1 MGFAQPQFS
10 FRHRKKGEPDAALA
24 TLNSWRLSVQW
35 RVRDVMMS
43 IVPTELL
50 WLAFGFIM
58 LMAAF
63 MAGAAE

>member
-1 MGFAQPQFS
+1 
-10 FRHRKKGEPDAALA
+10 
-24 TLNSWRLSVQW
+24 
-35 RVRDVMMS
+35 MMS
-43 IVPTELL
+43 ITPTELL

>member
-1 MGFAQPQFS
+1 
-10 FRHRKKGEPDAALA
+10 
-24 TLNSWRLSVQW
+24 
-35 RVRDVMMS
+35 MMS
-43 IVPTELL
+43 IIPTELL

>member
-1 MGFAQPQFS
+1 M
-10 FRHRKKGEPDAALA
+10 
-24 TLNSWRLSVQW
+24 QW

-43 IVPTELL
+43 IIPTELL